1 MNWNVKDVGYVCGSI
16 YGGGH
21 IVVNRKYG
29 NYAIVFETRN
39 RQLADVFLKR
49 FNRFSKRKGK
59 IHVKRRLS
67 GNEMK
72 TSFVVNVYSKADV
85 DMLEALG
92 VSGDKEDLPEICRNN
107 KEFMKYFLRG
117 IFDSKATVR
126 ERFVSGKR
134 RVSLRVFSVKRAL
147 LGNVKELL
155 GSLGIKSMV
164 YISGNAYCL
173 DIEGRRKIRSFMDV
187 VGFDNVKKRERIQRV
202 IGYKRSVGE

>member
-1 MNWNVKDVGYVCGSI
+1 
-16 YGGGH
+16 
-21 IVVNRKYG
+21 
-29 NYAIVFETRN
+29 
-39 RQLADVFLKR
+39 
-49 FNRFSKRKGK
+49 
-59 IHVKRRLS
+59 
-67 GNEMK
+67 
-72 TSFVVNVYSKADV
+72 
-85 DMLEALG
+85 
-92 VSGDKEDLPEICRNN
+92 
-107 KEFMKYFLRG
+107 MKYFLRG